1 MKPHVHEPRSQPP
14 RTRVTAAETL
24 RSARTVTHRVQPMA
38 ARRHLASVGFEDL
51 TAHVP
56 HSGPQRVIPH
66 VRPAVRIAYVVDQF
80 PRGPHGFLLEEI
92 LELESRGI
100 DVHIFSLRMPEG
112 RVDDTACALAR
123 LRGPVRYFSEIEG
136 FASDGSSIDGTF
148 HYTFAIDSLGQARMG
163 RGLSANAARW
173 VANQVASRD
182 IEHIHAHGATVATD
196 VAREAA
202 RLSGRGYSFTAYADG
217 LYEGANEPSLC
228 EKVLNA
234 RFAVTLN
241 ESDRRRLVK
250 VGGASA
256 SAKVHRIPISVN
268 PDDYRFSTAGR
279 LDSDSILAIGPLAEK
294 SGFSDLIEAV
304 GILRDRGRVA
314 RLTILGEGEYEE
326 TLRAQIDQCRLA
338 GRIQIV
344 GGLSRGEISML
355 MQAHTALVLPWVA
368 DDCDREVLANVVLEA
383 MAVGLV
389 VLSTDVP
396 GIRELIDDG
405 MSGRVISPRDPLW
418 LAGALETLF
427 DSPEL
432 RGRMAVRARSR
443 VARMFSASRNVSQL
457 GRLFVRTVARN
468 GLAT

>member
-1 MKPHVHEPRSQPP
+1 
-14 RTRVTAAETL
+14 
-24 RSARTVTHRVQPMA
+24 MA
-38 ARRHLASVGFEDL
+38 ARRHLAAVGFEEL

-56 HSGPQRVIPH
+56 RPAPQRVMPH
-66 VRPAVRIAYVVDQF
+66 IRPAVRIAYVIDQF
-80 PRGPHGFLLEEI
+80 PRGTHGFLLEEI

-123 LRGPVRYFSEIEG
+123 LRGPVRYFSEMEG
-136 FASDGSSIDGTF
+136 FATSDSPSIDGTF

-173 VANQVASRD
+173 VANQVVSRD

-196 VAREAA
+196 VASEAA

-217 LYEGANEPSLC
+217 LYQGANEASLC

-241 ESDRRRLVK
+241 DGDRRRLVK
-250 VGGASA
+250 LGGASA
-256 SAKVHRIPISVN
+256 ASRVHRIPISLN
-268 PDDYRFSTAGR
+268 PEDYRFSTAGR
-279 LDSDSILAIGPLAEK
+279 IDSDSILAIGPLVEK
-294 SGFSDLIEAV
+294 SGFGDLIEAV

-314 RLTILGEGEYEE
+314 RLTILGDGPCEE
-326 TLRAQIDQCRLA
+326 TLRAHIEQCRLG

-344 GGLSRGEISML
+344 GGLSRGELGML

-368 DDCDREVLANVVLEA
+368 DDCDREELSNVVLEA

-396 GIRELIDDG
+396 GVRELIDDG

-432 RGRMAVRARSR
+432 RSRMAARARSR

-457 GRLFVRTVARN
+457 GRLFVRTVARS
-468 GLAT
+468 GLTT